1 MLSKRVTFP
10 IDFFTFVDG
19 FVGRRAPCHA
29 QLAIEITNISNRF
42 VTCFE
47 GFFDAQGTILELLGR
62 SGPPLE
68 HHRGTEGH
76 PRRLFT
82 DSGSI
87 LEANV
92 FPKASSS
99 DPPNRTKSNQMQ
111 HYLTKSRCALTCF
124 VHLLM

>member
-47 GFFDAQGTILELLGR
+47 GLFDAWGTILALLGR
-62 SGPPLE
+62 SGAPLE
-68 HHRGTEGH
+68 HHGGTEGH
-76 PRRLFT
+76 PSRLFT

-87 LEANV
+87 WDAKV
-92 FPKASSS
+92 VPKASPSE
-99 DPPNRTKSNQMQ
+99 PPNRKIS
-111 HYLTKSRCALTCF
+111 F
-124 VHLLM
+124 LLDVFFDIVF